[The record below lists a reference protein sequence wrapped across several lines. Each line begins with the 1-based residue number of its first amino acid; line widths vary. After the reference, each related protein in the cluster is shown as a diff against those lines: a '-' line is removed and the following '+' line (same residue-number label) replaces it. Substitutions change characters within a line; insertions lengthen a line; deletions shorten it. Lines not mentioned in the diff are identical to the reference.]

1 MYDILMILVDF
12 SMAEFLL
19 PGSATLVFGFMLALL
34 KKNTRFKQMNFK
46 FKFILKKKTLFFSR
60 RFILLCLRMLT

>member
-46 FKFILKKKTLFFSR
+46 FFLKKKTLFFSR
-60 RFILLCLRMLT
+60 RFILLCLRM